1 MQTPGG
7 STCRY
12 DRCATRR
19 SRFRDSREIPAET
32 FRPLTFRR
40 LFFPHFPPPA
50 FSSLSLLTKK
60 FVTLIEQ
67 ADEGTIDL
75 NRAAESLQVQ
85 KRRIYDIT
93 NVLEGIGLIEK
104 KSKNNIQ
111 WKALGSSSTKDGE
124 DANADLTGLR
134 VRSLWRHY
142 PRNETRSSSRSK
154 RAKIVSRSGPVPI
167 AHAPCDR
174 APGRD

>member
-40 LFFPHFPPPA
+40 LFFPHFPRPA

-142 PRNETRSSSRSK
+142 PPK